1 VRTADWKA
9 LQGSVDDLAVLA
21 EMHRDVNV
29 RKMSEKLR
37 MVIATHGAV
46 LKETE
51 ELRGKT
57 EQVIVK
63 LVNCK
68 TVKLPNCKAVKLLK
82 RNCI

>member
-9 LQGSVDDLAVLA
+9 LQGSVDDLAVLS

-57 EQVIVK
+57 EQV
-63 LVNCK
+63 
-68 TVKLPNCKAVKLLK
+68 TVKLFNC
-82 RNCI
+82 